1 MSQTEQNPQDFS
13 VRVGSS
19 FKHFGGRVYNISKI
33 IVHPSFHPVRLYF
46 DFAIL
51 KPSDEIS
58 FDTPN
63 VKRIRLPKQ
72 DETVE
77 EGASCRVSGW
87 GKGRQK
93 NATFYIIFH
102 KSKKPQLR
110 TEQSLKNFELLPWK
124 SWIKSHVRQITT
136 RKKWNL
142 K

>member
-93 NATFYIIFH
+93 MRLFILFFIN
-102 KSKKPQLR
+102 
-110 TEQSLKNFELLPWK
+110 LKNP
-124 SWIKSHVRQITT
+124 S
-136 RKKWNL
+136 
-142 K
+142 